1 MLMYLSELGQVECS
15 DLFRLLDLL
24 LVGADL
30 GLQLID
36 QGLGDKATNQNP
48 GFNFPTYDKRWQAVR
63 TTLNFYLFRLFLQ
76 LQSAWVNSESHIYKQ
91 DIASK

>member
-1 MLMYLSELGQVECS
+1 MLMYLSELGQVEGG

-36 QGLGDKATNQNP
+36 QGLGDKATNQNV
-48 GFNFPTYDKRWQAVR
+48 K
-63 TTLNFYLFRLFLQ
+63 TTLIFYIFCLLLQ
-76 LQSAWVNSESHIYKQ
+76 FQSAWVNSESHMYKQ
-91 DIASK
+91 DNASK

>member
-1 MLMYLSELGQVECS
+1 MLMYLSELGQVEGG

-36 QGLGDKATNQNP
+36 QGLGDKSTNQKP
-48 GFNFPTYDKRWQAVR
+48 GLHFSPMASSHVK
-63 TTLNFYLFRLFLQ
+63 TTLILYIFLF
-76 LQSAWVNSESHIYKQ
+76 V
-91 DIASK
+91 IAIAVSLGE

>member
-15 DLFRLLDLL
+15 DLFRLLYLL

-36 QGLGDKATNQNP
+36 QGLGDKATNQNL
-48 GFNFPTYDKRWQAVR
+48 GLHFPTNDRRWQV
-63 TTLNFYLFRLFLQ
+63 Q
-76 LQSAWVNSESHIYKQ
+76 
-91 DIASK
+91 

>member
-48 GFNFPTYDKRWQAVR
+48 LLHFSPMASSHVK
-63 TTLNFYLFRLFLQ
+63 TTLNLYIFCLL
-76 LQSAWVNSESHIYKQ
+76 
-91 DIASK
+91 